1 MTTECAYELTS
12 ARPTSPAPKPQV
24 TVKAMPTAK
33 AGIVTVHGE
42 VDSASARA
50 LTDAVH
56 MSAQWFDQVVVDM
69 GSVRLFSAAGVN
81 ALLEVDPERTAP
93 RLVCSPAVL
102 RVIALCGLE
111 RRWELHK
118 SVFLALAWSVSRE
131 LPAVGE
137 THRYAVRPRLAE
149 PGSHPSADPGS
160 TTPYSSGN
168 NCSSSYVRWLSSS
181 PVSRSTSASTRAG
194 SASTSV
200 MTCCRSASR
209 TAIRSCSTFNRST
222 TDSISG

>member
-24 TVKAMPTAK
+24 TVKAMPAAK

-81 ALLEVDPERTAP
+81 ALLEVDPERTAL

-137 THRYAVRPRLAE
+137 THRYAVRDRAWQSPDPTPPRIRVRPRPTA
-149 PGSHPSADPGS
+149 AA
-160 TTPYSSGN
+160 TTAPPRTSGGFPA
-168 NCSSSYVRWLSSS
+168 R
-181 PVSRSTSASTRAG
+181 R
-194 SASTSV
+194 
-200 MTCCRSASR
+200 
-209 TAIRSCSTFNRST
+209 
-222 TDSISG
+222 